1 MSREQIFELD
11 PVSEIEMWM
20 ACLTNYFKYYA
31 LSFAARGR
39 IVTLEKNFYEELR
52 VASWMLDKIHELATR
67 VVLAELADVKEVHW
81 DEVSA
86 RGTLPEEFIQHRHH
100 TAAAARVISLL
111 ETANDF
117 RIVFNEKLQTG
128 VIPFAFFKS
137 VGRLLNREF
146 VAFRR
151 NRALPKVRK
160 KHKSRAWLNF
170 LYRDVL
176 MAMSSLEMRLET
188 MALFVRAHR
197 ILSIIRYI
205 KVGLRGQFN
214 ARVYLVLF
222 SHLYAEG
229 KNFARKLEQWAS
241 RWETQLPVCS
251 EVSTSLQFALR
262 LETKRVFK
270 QELLGIEHE
279 TRVDALYIR
288 LETSAGLLWNCYQ
301 NVFISMA
308 RSFNLKFNEYDI
320 FIDLIA
326 RQEESVRLESDLCT
340 IRELVRRME
349 SGHSGADVE
358 ALRKLLRIFNEN
370 SLRYLMF
377 KDWGPFEGFIDQVNI
392 TPDNQLAPVLHRFLI
407 FLDTLIAAVE
417 KRAVL
422 LALDEP
428 HDDRAAGQRG

>member
-1 MSREQIFELD
+1 MSREEIFELD
-11 PVSEIEMWM
+11 PVSEMEMWM
-20 ACLTNYFKYYA
+20 ACLTAYFKYYA

-39 IVTLEKNFYEELR
+39 IVKLDKNFYEELR
-52 VASWMLDKIHELATR
+52 MASWILDKIQELATR
-67 VVLAELADVKEVHW
+67 IVLAELADVKEVRW
-81 DEVSA
+81 DDVSA
-86 RGTLPEEFIQHRHH
+86 AGTLPEEFIQHRHH

-111 ETANDF
+111 ETVNDF
-117 RIVFNEKLQTG
+117 RIVFNEKLQSG

-176 MAMSSLEMRLET
+176 MAMNSLEMRLET

-197 ILSIIRYI
+197 ILCIVRYI
-205 KVGLRGQFN
+205 RVGLRGQFN
-214 ARVYLVLF
+214 SRVFLVLF

-229 KNFARKLEQWAS
+229 KMFGRKLEQWAS

-251 EVSTSLQFALR
+251 EVSSLLQFALR

-270 QELLGIEHE
+270 HELLGIEHE
-279 TRVDALYIR
+279 TRVDAFYVR

-301 NVFISMA
+301 NVFISLA
-308 RSFNLKFNEYDI
+308 RSFNLKFNEHDI
-320 FIDLIA
+320 FVDLIA
-326 RQEESVRLESDLCT
+326 RQEESVRLHNDLCT

-349 SGHSGADVE
+349 AGYSMEDVE
-358 ALRKLLRIFNEN
+358 TLRKLLRIFNEN

-377 KDWGPFEGFIDQVNI
+377 KDWGVFEGFSDQINI
-392 TPDNQLAPVLHRFLI
+392 TPHDQLAPVLHRFLV
-407 FLDTLIAAVE
+407 FLDTLSAAVE

-422 LALDEP
+422 RALDEP
-428 HDDRAAGQRG
+428 LDGKAANICG